1 MFNKDNIISVRY
13 TNPEN
18 TNIEVIYTEE
28 DGRNIPFYLAA
39 SPTTVPAW
47 KILKEAGWTPS
58 KIADSTVDWIRDQ
71 TTLQYQVAERFAE
84 QLSNKHVNELRDQ
97 YNKDVLNIRNEYN
110 DQVSNIR
117 NEYNDQVQ
125 DIRNKYDA
133 RVTDISSSINSD
145 TTVKSL
151 YTLIND
157 LNEHEEAVFKFK
169 LDLLE
174 DDTNFKGMNKTDEKT
189 KRREIR
195 KCKTL
200 KDLLSIL

>member
-110 DQVSNIR
+110 DQV
-117 NEYNDQVQ
+117 Q

-200 KDLLSIL
+200 KDLVRII